1 MAKNEADDT
10 TDQAW
15 GDCERCGEK
24 NCVMVCHV
32 DRLRGAREFM
42 YLGAEGMKDVQLFA
56 NSVAEG
62 NIGVAC
68 TECGHTEGV
77 TSDTEFLK

>member
-1 MAKNEADDT
+1 MTHGETESSKL
-10 TDQAW
+10 W

-24 NCVMVCHV
+24 DCVMVCHV
-32 DRLRGAREFM
+32 DRLRGEEEFK
-42 YLGAEGMKDVQLFA
+42 YLGAPGMKDVQLFS

-68 TECGHTEGV
+68 TECGHTIGV
-77 TSDTEFLK
+77 TSNTEFLR